1 MGIRHEII
9 ELIALRLAHK
19 DSGQLAESALMTNE
33 AEQPR
38 HEVWRMFNRIAG
50 RYDFLNHF
58 LSFNRDVAWRNQVVK
73 MLPPNNN
80 LHVLDL
86 ATGTA
91 DQLLALNQSGRIAK
105 GVGIDPAEKMLEIGR
120 EKISKR
126 GLEDKFELQPGSA
139 EKISATDGKFD
150 AVTMAF
156 GIRNVTDVSQTLGEI
171 YRVLKP
177 GGRALILEF
186 SLPKYT
192 FMKWGYL
199 FYLRHILPHI
209 GGMLSGDSAA
219 YRYLNV
225 TIESFPYGDSF
236 CELMRQSGFD
246 KVSFH
251 PMTLGVA
258 TIYQGE
264 K

>member
-1 MGIRHEII
+1 M
-9 ELIALRLAHK
+9 
-19 DSGQLAESALMTNE
+19 AESVSMTHK

-73 MLPPNNN
+73 MLPQQSN
-80 LHVLDL
+80 LQVLDL

-91 DQLLALNQSGRIAK
+91 DQLLALYQSGKVATGI
-105 GVGIDPAEKMLEIGR
+105 GIDPAEKMLEIGR
-120 EKISKR
+120 EKICKR
-126 GLEDKFELQPGSA
+126 GLENRLRLQAGSA
-139 EKISATDGKFD
+139 EKIFATDGQFD

-156 GIRNVTDVSQTLGEI
+156 GIRNVIDVNQTLGEI

-186 SLPKYT
+186 SLPKYIL
-192 FMKWGYL
+192 MRWGYL
-199 FYLRHILPHI
+199 FYLRHILPRL
-209 GGMLSGDSAA
+209 GGMLSGDGAA

-236 CELMRQSGFD
+236 CELMRNSGFD

-251 PMTLGVA
+251 SMTLGVV
-258 TIYQGE
+258 TIYRGD